1 MTFLKLRSFLDN
13 ENLEIVI
20 RRVLPYF
27 FVLLF
32 LGTLTAACFGYV
44 AHNSWKM
51 GDWLINYQGGMVRRG
66 LLGELIYQLAH
77 ITKINPGIYVVL
89 FQMFFFTVFFAF
101 SYVLL
106 KRQDSLL
113 PYALLIFSPY
123 IFTFQINDLAGGFRK
138 EIIFF
143 AILSFIV
150 WSATVRENK
159 SFENF
164 FYITL
169 LVYPAVIL
177 THEMLILFMPY
188 LLVVYVMTTKLTKKK
203 FFRITFLLIP
213 SIFALLVTI
222 YYSEITTSQVG
233 EIFNSIAREN
243 YALNGGAIAHLDKDV
258 SYLRSVL
265 RDNLSLGLNVPGYVF
280 IAAFSLLAFIPI
292 SKKLSLIIN
301 NKFSLFLI
309 LISLLGTIGL
319 NFFVADWGRSI
330 YINLVSI
337 FILSLMIP
345 QTIENNQAHGV
356 IKSVNIFSILFFIIY
371 VFFWHIPHVGSPHA
385 AYAKSFRT
393 INVASFPIP
402 EVITGLKSVYG
413 RHIERKEL

>member
-1 MTFLKLRSFLDN
+1 MTLLKPHSFLDN
-13 ENLEIVI
+13 DNLEILI

-89 FQMFFFTVFFAF
+89 FQMFFFSVFFAF

-106 KRQDSLL
+106 KRQNSLL
-113 PYALLIFSPY
+113 PYVLLIFSPY

-150 WSATVRENK
+150 WASTLRD
-159 SFENF
+159 SRTFENF

-169 LVYPAVIL
+169 IIYPAVIL
-177 THEMLILFMPY
+177 THEMLILFLPY
-188 LLVVYVMTTKLTKKK
+188 LLVVYVMTISLTKKK
-203 FFRITFLLIP
+203 FFLIALLLIP
-213 SIFALLVTI
+213 SIFSLGITI
-222 YYSEITTSQVG
+222 YYSTISTIQVG
-233 EIFNSIAREN
+233 EIFNSIAQEN
-243 YALNGGAIAHLDKDV
+243 YALTGGAIAFLDKDV
-258 SYLRSVL
+258 SDLRNVL
-265 RDNLSLGLNVPGYVF
+265 IGYMKLNDYEYYIVIVL
-280 IAAFSLLAFIPI
+280 FSLIGYIPI
-292 SKKLSLIIN
+292 RKKLSLIIK
-301 NKFSLFLI
+301 NKISFFLI
-309 LISLLGTIGL
+309 FISLLGTIGL

-330 YINLVSI
+330 YINLVAF

-345 QTIENNQAHGV
+345 QTIENNQTQGV
-356 IKSVNIFSILFFIIY
+356 IKSVNLFSILFFIVY
-371 VFFWHIPHVGSPHA
+371 VFFWHIPHVGSPNG

-393 INVASFPIP
+393 INIASFPIP
-402 EVITGLKSVYG
+402 EVITGLKSAYG
-413 RHIERKEL
+413 RHIERKKF

>member
-1 MTFLKLRSFLDN
+1 MPFLKVSSFLDN
-13 ENLEIVI
+13 NNLEIVI

-32 LGTLTAACFGYV
+32 LGTLTAAFFGYN
-44 AHNSWKM
+44 AQNSWKM
-51 GDWLINYQGGMVRRG
+51 GDWLINYQGGMIRRG

-89 FQMFFFTVFFAF
+89 FQMFFYTVFFVF
-101 SYVLL
+101 SFVLL
-106 KRQDSLL
+106 KRQHSLL
-113 PYALLIFSPY
+113 PYAFLIFSPY

-150 WSATVRENK
+150 WTATVKDNK
-159 SFENF
+159 SFEKF

-169 LVYPAVIL
+169 LIYPAVIL
-177 THEMLILFMPY
+177 THEMMIIFMPY

-258 SYLRSVL
+258 SYLRSV
-265 RDNLSLGLNVPGYVF
+265 RRGLMELYHYEYYVF

-292 SKKLSLIIN
+292 SQKLSLIAK

-337 FILSLMIP
+337 FIVSLMIP
-345 QTIENNQAHGV
+345 QNIENNQRHAS
-356 IKSVNIFSILFFIIY
+356 IKSVNIFSIVFFIIY
-371 VFFWHIPHVGSPHA
+371 VFFWHIPHVGNPNA

-402 EVITGLKSVYG
+402 EVIHGIKSVYI
-413 RHIERKEL
+413 RRME

>member
-1 MTFLKLRSFLDN
+1 MRFLKAGSFLDH
-13 ENLEIVI
+13 ENLEIGI
-20 RRVLPYF
+20 RKVLPYF

-32 LGTLTAACFGYV
+32 LGTLTAAFFGYV

-89 FQMFFFTVFFAF
+89 FQMIFFTVFFAF

-106 KRQDSLL
+106 KRQNSLL

-188 LLVVYVMTTKLTKKK
+188 LLVVYVMTVKLTKKR
-203 FFRITFLLIP
+203 FLLVSFLLIP

-222 YYSEITTSQVG
+222 YYSTITTSQVG
-233 EIFNSIAREN
+233 EIFSSIAREN
-243 YALNGGAIAHLDKDV
+243 YVLTGGAIAYLDKDV
-258 SYLRSVL
+258 SHLRSVL
-265 RDNLSLGLNVPGYVF
+265 IGFMKLNHYEYYGL
-280 IAAFSLLAFIPI
+280 IAAFSLIAYIPI
-292 SKKLSLIIN
+292 RKKLSLITR
-301 NKFSLFLI
+301 NKLSLFLI
-309 LISLLGTIGL
+309 LTSLFGTIGL

-345 QTIENNQAHGV
+345 QNIENDGANV
-356 IKSVNIFSILFFIIY
+356 SIKSVNIFSIVFFIIY
-371 VFFWHIPHVGSPHA
+371 VFFWHIPHVGSPNA

-402 EVITGLKSVYG
+402 EVITGLKSAYG
-413 RHIERKEL
+413 RYIERKRL

>member
-1 MTFLKLRSFLDN
+1 MITKVSSFLDN
-13 ENLEIVI
+13 NNLEIVI

-32 LGTLTAACFGYV
+32 LGTLTAALFGYN

-89 FQMFFFTVFFAF
+89 FQMFFYTVFFAF

-106 KRQDSLL
+106 KRQHSLL
-113 PYALLIFSPY
+113 PYAFLIFSPY

-143 AILSFIV
+143 AILSFTV
-150 WSATVRENK
+150 WSATLKDHK

-164 FYITL
+164 FYTTL
-169 LVYPAVIL
+169 LIYPAVIL
-177 THEMLILFMPY
+177 THEMLIIFMPY
-188 LLVVYVMTTKLTKKK
+188 LLVVYVMTIKLTKKK
-203 FFRITFLLIP
+203 FFLITFLLIP

-222 YYSEITTSQVG
+222 YYSVITPSQVE

-243 YALNGGAIAHLDKDV
+243 YALKGGAIAYLDSDP
-258 SYLRSVL
+258 SDLRGTLIRYLELYPYKYYVL
-265 RDNLSLGLNVPGYVF
+265 
-280 IAAFSLLAFIPI
+280 IAAFSLLAYIPI
-292 SKKLSLIIN
+292 SKKLGLLIK

-345 QTIENNQAHGV
+345 KNIEKNQSHAI
-356 IKSVNIFSILFFIIY
+356 IKSVNIFSIVFFIIY
-371 VFFWHIPHVGSPHA
+371 VFFWHIPHVGSPHS

-402 EVITGLKSVYG
+402 EVITGIKSVYG
-413 RHIERKEL
+413 RYLERKKL